1 MGFADIAS
9 PNAGSE
15 AVHVVVGARNKL
27 LRIRERHGRHNRPE
41 DFFLHHFHLIVG
53 VDQDG
58 RLNEVS
64 FLAALVATGDRLR
77 ALRETGF
84 QITANAI
91 HLFDRDQRPHL
102 RVCIKP
108 RPDSDLLRFFGHAFY
123 HLVKYSLFHVQS
135 RTGTAT
141 LSMIEEDGTGSTG
154 NGDVHVGI
162 FEHHVG

>member
-1 MGFADIAS
+1 MDEGFRE
-9 PNAGSE
+9 PAGE
-15 AVHVVVGARNKL
+15 LLQQARE
-27 LRIRERHGRHNRPE
+27 I
-41 DFFLHHFHLIVG
+41 IVG

-123 HLVKYSLFHVQS
+123 HLVEYCLFHVQS
-135 RTGTAT
+135 RAGTAA
-141 LSMIEEDGTGSTG
+141 LSVIEKDGTGSPR
-154 NGDVHVGI
+154 NCDVHVGV
-162 FEHHVG
+162 FEHHVGGFAAQFQRHSLKVASRSMHDQFSDFG